1 MKKPIDPNLEN
12 FGEEL
17 NLDLVSDN
25 DNELTTFSLPDG
37 DKKPEAVPN
46 FNIEETVKEHHHHH
60 HHHHSSNS
68 DHASHGNHGGSGHHH
83 SSHSGGSHHH
93 SSSHSHSSH
102 SSSKKKSKTNKKK
115 IPTAG
120 KVAIAILVLLLVL
133 ILGVVGTFFFL
144 EYKGK
149 SNLTSPTVTTQE
161 NYEEKITYNGH
172 EYVYNK
178 DVIAIAFLGVDK
190 RDLGLEDGVIG
201 TAGQA
206 DTNIVLTV
214 DTKTGRAKAIAVPRD
229 TMVEVDLYSENNIFL
244 RNEEMQLCLSYAY
257 GNGRDTSATNVT
269 TSISRILRNIPIEKY
284 FALDLNG
291 IAPINDAVG
300 GVTLTSLY
308 DFPKE
313 NIKKGDEIH
322 LATGADLSAEAY
334 VRTRNLDSINASL
347 NRTERQV
354 QYIKAFAAQVVPA
367 VLNDFSIVTRLYN
380 TASDYSAT
388 NLTVSDATYLASL
401 LISKGITDFET
412 ETLQGEMKPSTR
424 IDYADVVYAEFY
436 PDEDKLME
444 TVLDTFYTQID

>member
-1 MKKPIDPNLEN
+1 MKKPIDPNLDKFADDSFQLAVDDE
-12 FGEEL
+12 GKEL
-17 NLDLVSDN
+17 NDAHS
-25 DNELTTFSLPDG
+25 TASLENVDEQKIAPS
-37 DKKPEAVPN
+37 
-46 FNIEETVKEHHHHH
+46 FNIEETVKTQHRHH
-60 HHHHSSNS
+60 
-68 DHASHGNHGGSGHHH
+68 
-83 SSHSGGSHHH
+83 HHH
-93 SSSHSHSSH
+93 SSSHSSH
-102 SSSKKKSKTNKKK
+102 SSSSSKSKSRKRKKK

-120 KVAIAILVLLLVL
+120 KIAIAILIILLLL
-133 ILGVVGTFFFL
+133 IFAVVGTFLYL
-144 EYKGK
+144 EFKGK
-149 SNLTSPTVTTQE
+149 SSMTTPTVTTQE

-178 DVIAIAFLGVDK
+178 DIISIAFLGVDK
-190 RDLGLEDGVIG
+190 RDLGLDNGVIG
-201 TAGQA
+201 TAGQS

-257 GNGRDTSATNVT
+257 GNGTDTSATNVT
-269 TSISRILRNIPIEKY
+269 TSISRILLNVPINKY

-300 GVTLTSLY
+300 GVTVTSIY
-308 DFPKE
+308 DFK
-313 NIKKGDEIH
+313 NIDIKKGDEVH
-322 LATGADLSAEAY
+322 LVGDMAEKY
-334 VRTRNLDSINASL
+334 VRTRDLDSINASL

-354 QYIKAFAAQVVPA
+354 QYIKAFAAQAVPA
-367 VLNDFSIVTRLYN
+367 VMNDFSIVNRLYS
-380 TASDYSAT
+380 TASEYSAT
-388 NLTVSDATYLASL
+388 NMTVSDATYLASL

-436 PDEDKLME
+436 PDEDKLMQ